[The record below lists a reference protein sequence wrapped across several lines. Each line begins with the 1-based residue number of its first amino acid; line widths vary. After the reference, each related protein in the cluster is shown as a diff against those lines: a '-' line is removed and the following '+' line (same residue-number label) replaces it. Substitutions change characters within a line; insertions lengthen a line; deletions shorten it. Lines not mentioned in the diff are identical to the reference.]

1 MWGPMPDFDIASSL
15 STIAV
20 ALVPA
25 MLGIILHEV
34 AHGWAA
40 ARLGDPTARSMGRLT
55 LNPLPHIDPVGLLC
69 FVLTSLSGAFVFGW
83 AKPVPVDPRY
93 FRNPV
98 KGMMAVAL
106 AGPLTNFLL
115 AVAFALLLTL
125 VLHVVPMAFLESWG
139 GTEYL
144 LKSLQVGVLINL
156 SLGWLNLL
164 PIPPLDGSK
173 VVAYFLPRDWAW
185 RYLRVERWG
194 FVILIVLIVAGVLN
208 SILVPLIWG
217 SAEGLLALFG
227 LG

>member
-1 MWGPMPDFDIASSL
+1 M
-15 STIAV
+15 

-93 FRNPV
+93 FRNPA
-98 KGMMAVAL
+98 KGMMAVAI

-115 AVAFALLLTL
+115 ATGFALLLAL
-125 VLHVVPMAFLESWG
+125 ILHGVPVASLETWG

>member
-25 MLGIILHEV
+25 MLGIILHKV

>member
-1 MWGPMPDFDIASSL
+1 M
-15 STIAV
+15 

-93 FRNPV
+93 FRNPA
-98 KGMMAVAL
+98 KGMMAVAI

-115 AVAFALLLTL
+115 ATGFALLLAL
-125 VLHVVPMAFLESWG
+125 ILHGVPVASLESWG

>member
-15 STIAV
+15 NTIAV

-34 AHGWAA
+34 AHGWVA

-115 AVAFALLLTL
+115 AIAFALLLAL
-125 VLHVVPMAFLESWG
+125 VLHTVPMAFLESWG

-156 SLGWLNLL
+156 SLAWLNLL

-173 VVAYFLPRDWAW
+173 VVAYFLPREWAW